1 LSTLPPGTVDPRAVA
16 DRYFSPREV
25 EALIPVLTELM
36 EDVMRAQAGAAE
48 AGDWLRSEQQRV
60 AMAGGAVLDR
70 EAWQQAKGRLDVER
84 QRLERGI
91 AEVTTL
97 GGVIKDLGMGLV
109 DFPHQRE
116 GRVVNLCWKYG
127 EKDIR
132 YWHGLDE
139 GYAAR
144 KPL

>member
-1 LSTLPPGTVDPRAVA
+1 VA
-16 DRYFSPREV
+16 DRYFSPAEV

-36 EDVMRAQAGAAE
+36 EDMMRAQAEATAARE
-48 AGDWLRSEQQRV
+48 RLRGEQQRL
-60 AMAGGAVLDR
+60 AMAGGGVLDR
-70 EAWQQAKGRLDVER
+70 GEWQEAKRRLEAET
-84 QRLERGI
+84 QRLEGGI
-91 AEVTTL
+91 AEVTKL
-97 GGVIKDLGMGLV
+97 GGVIKDFGMGLV

-127 EKDIR
+127 EKHIR